1 MNNEEQD
8 NQAISKI
15 IQTLYKESVLGTKE
29 NIFLKLLSTI
39 LYSSKV

>member
-15 IQTLYKESVLGTKE
+15 IQTLYKESVGTKE